1 MDPTPTNSSAIQQM
15 ENSTATNTS
24 YGIVSTLDDS
34 KEFYEHPE
42 NVVVLLVSVCGI
54 IANVCSILATVHIPR
69 DKWTTYNK
77 LIINLAVSDILVVT
91 NVCVNH
97 ISVTLMDNSVCLGM
111 LSTVLFNIGLT
122 STLFNLLLM
131 AVDHFLAIMYALRY
145 DYLMSNFRSNVVII
159 FVWIISVLVSLLEL
173 FVVFADINVKFDSDI
188 CINIHANSKMNYEFV
203 IVIFIFVAMTAL
215 LVIYTIICIQVR
227 RIVRQ
232 DRLCKRTESHSY
244 KAVKTT
250 FLIIGTFALCWCPL
264 GTYHLWIFFVNEDV
278 LTKVST
284 EMIFRVNAILLAFM
298 LSNTIWDPLIY
309 AKRRSE
315 VQFGYRRLFTKL
327 FCRKW
332 STVNARGTRRIR
344 ARFMSDTI
352 QMTDETVHLDNYL
365 LKRDSVSVN
374 SQLSTQRSR
383 SSHSGSVIFSM
394 EERSTRRVCS
404 CAKAVNSEV

>member
-1 MDPTPTNSSAIQQM
+1 MDPDNSSAITKI
-15 ENSTATNTS
+15 ENTTATNTS
-24 YGIVSTLDDS
+24 YGIVSTLNDS

-42 NVVVLLVSVCGI
+42 NVFVLLVSVCGI

-97 ISVTLMDNSVCLGM
+97 ISVTLMDNNVCLGI

-145 DYLMSNFRSNVVII
+145 EYLMSNFRSNVVII
-159 FVWIISVLVSLLEL
+159 FVWIISVLVSVLEI
-173 FVVFADINVKFDSDI
+173 FVVFADINMKFDSDI
-188 CINIHANSKMNYEFV
+188 CINIHANSKINYEFV

-215 LVIYTIICIQVR
+215 LVIYTRICIQVR
-227 RIVRQ
+227 RLVRQ
-232 DRLCKRTESHSY
+232 DRLYQRTESHSY
-244 KAVKTT
+244 KAVRTT

-264 GTYHLWIFFVNEDV
+264 GTYHLWIFFVDEETVN
-278 LTKVST
+278 KIST
-284 EMIFRVNAILLAFM
+284 EMLLRINVILLTFM

-315 VQFGYRRLFTKL
+315 VQLGYRRLFIKL

-332 STVNARGTRRIR
+332 STVNARGPRRMK
-344 ARFMSDTI
+344 ARFMSDTV
-352 QMTDETVHLDNYL
+352 QVTDDTVHVDSYL
-365 LKRDSVSVN
+365 LRKDSVSVN
-374 SQLSTQRSR
+374 SQLSTPR
-383 SSHSGSVIFSM
+383 
-394 EERSTRRVCS
+394 
-404 CAKAVNSEV
+404 AKS